1 MSDAVYLVIFHTSFG
16 SQDYK
21 NQIFPTLEKAEKAA
35 EKELEWYDSS
45 RSARIS
51 KCPMGKDCQHLKTLY
66 GKQKTENPWD

>member
-1 MSDAVYLVIFHTSFG
+1 MSDAMYLVIFHTSFG

-21 NQIFPTLEKAEKAA
+21 NQVFPTLEEAEKAA
-35 EKELEWYDSS
+35 EKELQWCDSS

-51 KCPMGKDCQHLKTLY
+51 KCTGQHLKTLY